1 MKMDKSK
8 LSQGAAAE
16 VRETIRKLVLV
27 FCAIAAALLV
37 GSLFIMALGVNPFSA
52 YYQLLIR
59 PFISLKSFGEVIAKA
74 TPLIIVA
81 VGVAF
86 AAKGGNNNLGG
97 EGQLY
102 VGALGMVLVG
112 TSPWGMAMGG
122 WAVPAGLLASMLF
135 GGVWGGIAGYF
146 KAYFRSSELI
156 TTLMLN
162 YIAIELT
169 AYLVHGPLMEPG
181 GVNPQSAAIPKDM
194 RFFKF
199 IPGSRA
205 HIGILIAIAC
215 VVLYAV
221 VLKHTKIG
229 YNLRTVGISR
239 RAAEYSG
246 VNPPR
251 YLFLSMVTAGVF
263 AGFAGG
269 VGLCGVQYRFQE
281 GMFSGIGI
289 TGMVVALLGLLSP
302 IGIVVA
308 AFLMSGLSAGAEI
321 MQVASGVP
329 VTLVDILQGMIVLFV
344 LLSFSIK
351 PRKKKADGTVKQ
363 STLPPGEKEAA

>member
-1 MKMDKSK
+1 MKANQSRLD
-8 LSQGAAAE
+8 QGMAAE

-27 FCAIAAALLV
+27 FCAVVAALLI
-37 GSLFIMALGVNPFSA
+37 GSLFILALGVNPLSA
-52 YYQLLIR
+52 YQQLLIR
-59 PFISLKSFGEVIAKA
+59 PFSSLKSFGEVIAKA

-86 AAKGGNNNLGG
+86 AAKCGNNNLGG

-102 VGALGMVLVG
+102 IGALGMILVG
-112 TSPWGMAMGG
+112 TSNWGMALGV
-122 WAVPAGLLASMLF
+122 WAVPIGLLASMLF
-135 GGVWGGIAGYF
+135 GGIWGGIAGYF

-181 GVNPQSAAIPKDM
+181 GVNPQSAAIPKEM
-194 RFFKF
+194 RFMKL
-199 IPGSRA
+199 IQGSRA
-205 HIGILIAIAC
+205 HIGIFIALAC

-221 VLKHTKIG
+221 VLRYTKTG
-229 YNLRTVGISR
+229 YNLRVVGISR

-251 YLFLSMVTAGVF
+251 YLFMSMVTAGVF
-263 AGFAGG
+263 AGLAGG

-302 IGIVVA
+302 VGIVVA

-329 VTLVDILQGMIVLFV
+329 VTLVSILQGMIVLFV

-351 PRKKKADGTVKQ
+351 PRKKKIKSAAE
-363 STLPPGEKEAA
+363 SPALMPGEKEAV

>member
-1 MKMDKSK
+1 MKTEKSK
-8 LSQGAAAE
+8 LRQGAAAE
-16 VRETIRKLVLV
+16 IRETGRKLAFVV
-27 FCAIAAALLV
+27 CAVVAALLV
-37 GSLFIMALGVNPFSA
+37 GSLFILALGVNPLSA

-59 PFISLKSFGEVIAKA
+59 PFSSLKSFGEVIAKA

-102 VGALGMVLVG
+102 VGALGMILVG
-112 TSPWGMAMGG
+112 TSKWGMALGV
-122 WAVPAGLLASMLF
+122 WAVPIGLLASMVF
-135 GGVWGGIAGYF
+135 GGIWGGIAGYF
-146 KAYFRSSELI
+146 KAYFGSSELSS
-156 TTLMLN
+156 TLMLN

-169 AYLVHGPLMEPG
+169 AYLVHGPLMEAG
-181 GVNPQSAAIPKDM
+181 GVNPQSAAIPKVM
-194 RFFKF
+194 RFFKL

-205 HIGILIAIAC
+205 NIGIFIALAC

-221 VLKHTKIG
+221 VLRHTKVG
-229 YNLRTVGISR
+229 YNLRVVGISH

-302 IGIVVA
+302 VGIVVA

-329 VTLVDILQGMIVLFV
+329 VTLVSILQGMIVLFV

-351 PRKKKADGTVKQ
+351 PRKKKPKDIADRRAPT
-363 STLPPGEKEAA
+363 PGEKEAA